1 MRKLMVALALLVF
14 GSVAWA
20 ADKNGI
26 YAKRT
31 ESCGPYMK
39 DRKSQNA
46 AKVLNHAVWIFGY
59 VTAYNRQTPDTVD
72 IRGGTEIDGI
82 LLWLDNWCKENPSK
96 DMSDAMEAFTN
107 EMHPRRDRK
116 LRYQGR

>member
-1 MRKLMVALALLVF
+1 MRMLMVALALLAV
-14 GSVAWA
+14 GPGAGA

-31 ESCGPYMK
+31 ESCGPYLK
-39 DRKSQNA
+39 DRQSQNA
-46 AKVLNHAVWIFGY
+46 AKMLNHAVWIFGY

-82 LLWLDNWCKENPSK
+82 LLWLDNWCKATPSM
-96 DMSDAMEAFTN
+96 DMSAAMEAFTK
-107 EMHPRRDRK
+107 EMYPRRDRT
-116 LRYQGR
+116 LRHTVR